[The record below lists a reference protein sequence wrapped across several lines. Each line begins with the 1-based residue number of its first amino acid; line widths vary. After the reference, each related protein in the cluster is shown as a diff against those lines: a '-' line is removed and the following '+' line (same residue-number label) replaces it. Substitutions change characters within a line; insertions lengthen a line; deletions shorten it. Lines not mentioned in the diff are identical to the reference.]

1 MKLRDIAS
9 AAGTSL
15 TTVSLVLN
23 DKPGVSPEKRE
34 QIRQMLRENG
44 YEIRTTK
51 AIDSSEGKTI
61 CFLKYS
67 KHSHL
72 VNGNPGFVTQIMDA
86 VEKEC
91 RRRGYS
97 LTVVSFDNF
106 SDIDLGEVL
115 TRAGTRGAI
124 LLGTELT
131 HGDMEYLHGLDI
143 PLVVVDND
151 LPLRRCSSVTMDNYL
166 SMFLVVEHLAQLG
179 HRQIGFLYNSL
190 PSCNDWARY
199 KAFQEALEYYKLPF
213 DPELVYPVF
222 PTMDGAMDS
231 VKELLRKGT
240 RFPAALVGNNDSIA
254 FGAMRAFQ
262 SVGLFIPEDISITGF
277 DGLPI
282 SAMAQPPL
290 TTVEVSCAEIGTR
303 AVLLLHDIIRG
314 RCTASI
320 KVYVET
326 NLIPRDSTAAFH
338 PSRPHPS
345 LLPNHAN
352 GMSSY

>member
-1 MKLRDIAS
+1 MKLRDIAA

-44 YEIRTTK
+44 YDIRTAK
-51 AIDSSEGKTI
+51 ANDSREGKTI

-91 RRRGYS
+91 RRRGYA

-106 SDIDLGEVL
+106 GDMDLSEVL
-115 TRAGTRGAI
+115 TRSDTRGVI
-124 LLGTELT
+124 LLGTELESA
-131 HGDMEYLHGLDI
+131 DMQHFQGLDI
-143 PLVVVDND
+143 PLVVVDNA
-151 LPLRRCSSVTMDNYL
+151 LPLLRYNSVTMDNYRSVFML
-166 SMFLVVEHLAQLG
+166 VEHLAQLG

-190 PSCNDWARY
+190 PSGNDRARY
-199 KAFQEALEYYKLPF
+199 RAFQEALEYHKLPF
-213 DPELVYPVF
+213 DPDLVYPVF
-222 PTMDGAMDS
+222 PTMDGAMES
-231 VKELLRKGT
+231 VSEMLRRGV
-240 RFPAALVGNNDSIA
+240 RFPTALVGNNDSIA

-262 SVGLFIPEDISITGF
+262 SVGLYIPEDISITGF

-290 TTVEVSCAEIGTR
+290 TTVEVSCADIGTR
-303 AVLLLHDIIRG
+303 AVMLLHDIIHG
-314 RCTASI
+314 LCTASI
-320 KVYVET
+320 KTYVET
-326 NLIPRDSTAAFH
+326 NLIIRGSTATCH

-345 LLPNHAN
+345 LLPNHTNAIPL
-352 GMSSY
+352 

>member
-34 QIRQMLRENG
+34 QIRQMLRDNG
-44 YEIRTTK
+44 YEIRTSKT
-51 AIDSSEGKTI
+51 IDNGEGKTI

-67 KHSHL
+67 NHSHL
-72 VNGNPGFVTQIMDA
+72 VNGNPGFVTQILDA

-91 RRRGYS
+91 RRRGYT
-97 LTVVSFDNF
+97 LTVVSFDDF

-124 LLGTELT
+124 LLGTEMNQK
-131 HGDMEYLHGLDI
+131 DMEYFQGLDV
-143 PLVVVDND
+143 PLVVVDNA
-151 LPLRRCSSVTMDNYL
+151 LPLLRCNSVTMDNYL
-166 SMFLVVEHLAQLG
+166 SIFLVVEHLVQLG

-190 PSCNDWARY
+190 PSGNDRARF
-199 KAFQEALEYYKLPF
+199 KAFQEALEYYNVAF
-213 DPELVYPVF
+213 DPELVYSVF

-231 VKELLRKGT
+231 VTELLRKGT
-240 RFPAALVGNNDSIA
+240 RFPAALVGNNDAIA

-303 AVLLLHDIIRG
+303 AVLLLHDLIRG

-320 KVYVET
+320 KTCVET
-326 NLIPRDSTAAFH
+326 NLIIRGSTAASH
-338 PSRPHPS
+338 PSRSHPS
-345 LLPNHAN
+345 LLPNHVN
-352 GMSSY
+352 GIPL